1 MPKVAYSEEDRER
14 IRTALITVGLDL
26 MAKQGIQHTTVEQIY
41 KTVGISRTF
50 FYSFFPTKEDLVV
63 ETLYWQQPKILAY
76 VRRLMADPAL
86 SWRDAVRQFLHACCY
101 GERNGI
107 AVLTLEEQQLLFK
120 RLSEESCRIFRQ
132 KQFRLFQEILEGFGV
147 KTDEKTVW
155 LFTNLSLAVMVIRRA
170 LPDTLPLLVSE
181 AVDETVDFQI
191 DAIVDALEKR
201 KKASGPICRDNGYPP
216 GSCAAA
222 YAAAFDIGGCSFN
235 QNKDKLTDLNLF
247 QEEKIM
253 GLFSKLFKGPEIDM
267 EKSRANAAKMRALF
281 DQAVKDGDDYRLIF
295 GYTEDVSRFNYG
307 FVHGSKTK
315 IGNLIVGWNEASE
328 TIVVVPTVPDLSGC
342 GDPTY
347 YRRPEILKAYRNKYP
362 TDAFIIYPDRKG
374 YIGINAYDWLEDEK
388 LYVYVSQEEELAAF
402 TDFFMNRFAKK

>member
-63 ETLYWQQPKILAY
+63 ETLYWQQPEILPY

-86 SWRDAVRQFLHACCY
+86 SWRDAVKQFLHACCY

-201 KKASGPICRDNGYPP
+201 KKASG
-216 GSCAAA
+216 A
-222 YAAAFDIGGCSFN
+222 
-235 QNKDKLTDLNLF
+235 
-247 QEEKIM
+247 
-253 GLFSKLFKGPEIDM
+253 DM
-267 EKSRANAAKMRALF
+267 L
-281 DQAVKDGDDYRLIF
+281 G
-295 GYTEDVSRFNYG
+295 
-307 FVHGSKTK
+307 
-315 IGNLIVGWNEASE
+315 
-328 TIVVVPTVPDLSGC
+328 
-342 GDPTY
+342 
-347 YRRPEILKAYRNKYP
+347 
-362 TDAFIIYPDRKG
+362 
-374 YIGINAYDWLEDEK
+374 
-388 LYVYVSQEEELAAF
+388 
-402 TDFFMNRFAKK
+402 